1 MSLFYSEGDTVK
13 REHKKSQR
21 IFPNTPFKLKGE
33 TSFTSQMFSKLVR
46 SQMFSKLVRKWLEL
60 AIFYIFLRIN
70 NLHRSGDN
78 VIQVTYKV
86 TVSVILNDPPFKY
99 GNSRFTRVPL
109 KASLHFYRDTA
120 IENKLFKKSKNI
132 DI

>member
-33 TSFTSQMFSKLVR
+33 TSFT

-120 IENKLFKKSKNI
+120 I
-132 DI
+132 

>member
-33 TSFTSQMFSKLVR
+33 TSFT

-86 TVSVILNDPPFKY
+86 TVSVILNEPPFKY
-99 GNSRFTRVPL
+99 GSSRFTRVPL

>member
-33 TSFTSQMFSKLVR
+33 TSFT

-86 TVSVILNDPPFKY
+86 TVSVILNEPPFKY